1 MKKLVIIVLV
11 VLLINSVY
19 AYELQPTQLSSYA
32 LAIRGKGV
40 GPAFQGIAQAQIK
53 QMVITGISKEY
64 PEFGEVYGWIT
75 APQQQVINEIGKGNP
90 EQAKQLSET
99 MSFVQGGPLSY
110 LEGKSI
116 QQVCQQDKDA
126 CKNVQWGQFLY
137 AATAKPI
144 PKNHRVDNPNII
156 KKKFRA
162 FSTTGNVIFKDV
174 INDKTNRSR
183 TIIKIDVPTTRID
196 NEPHDVL
203 FTNEEAVFM
212 IEKANF
218 DNIRKSELWTPDEF
232 LRLNEAEN
240 IIVNA
245 NTNTKEIYFIS
256 AGSFLKFD
264 NINYNNL
271 EEGSW
276 LRFVNNRLIEA
287 DISPKQNTIYNINN
301 VLIKL
306 LVNSNLKFS
315 NNKIFLRGNYSEVCF
330 ESCDFSRDSYRIYGD
345 VVIDNKLIRKLRDD
359 FKVKHK
365 SKTFTLNNAIEIL
378 RDKFRLFGITDV
390 EDRDKFR
397 VKGNNIILLDKG
409 SVQEDFIKVN
419 DGVYEG
425 KGDYELTVKE
435 SKFRIPGK
443 YKLEI
448 KNNQYRLTGDVND
461 RILIIDNDIYF
472 VEDVLKKSYL
482 LDRKLIGDSNLKI
495 KDLDYTFNF
504 REEDLNGFDTR
515 VLRIKQGEK
524 EIRFIKSNFDRSL
537 KNLYKSIE
545 KFRLKI
551 DNT

>member
-1 MKKLVIIVLV
+1 MKKLVIIILL

-19 AYELQPTQLSSYA
+19 AYELQPTQLSRYA
-32 LAIRGKGV
+32 LAVRKQGIA
-40 GPAFQGIAQAQIK
+40 PAVQGIAQSQIK
-53 QMVITGISKEY
+53 QMVLTGISKEY
-64 PEFGEVYGWIT
+64 PEFGEAVGWIT

-99 MSFVQGGPLSY
+99 MTFVQGGPLGY
-110 LEGKSI
+110 LYGKSQ
-116 QQVCQQDKDA
+116 QQVCQDNKDA

-137 AATAKPI
+137 AATAQPI
-144 PKNHRVDNPNII
+144 PKNHRVDNPNIV
-156 KKKFRA
+156 KKEFQA
-162 FSTTGNVIFKDV
+162 FSNPPTGKVIFKDI
-174 INDKTNRSR
+174 INDGNGSR
-183 TIIKIDVPTTRID
+183 TVVKIDVPTTRID
-196 NEPHDVL
+196 NEEHDVL
-203 FTNEEAVFM
+203 FTNEESVFM

-218 DNIRKSELWTPDEF
+218 DKIRESKLWTPDEF

-276 LRFVNNRLIEA
+276 LRFVNNKLIEA

-315 NNKIFLRGNYSEVCF
+315 NNRIFLRGNYSEVCF
-330 ESCDFSRDSYRIYGD
+330 ESCDFSKDSYRIYGD

-359 FKVKHK
+359 FKLKHK
-365 SKTFTLNNAIEIL
+365 TKIFTLNNAIEIL
-378 RDKFRLFGITDV
+378 RDRFRLFGVTDI

-397 VKGNNIILLDKG
+397 VEGNNVVLLDKG
-409 SVQEDFIKVN
+409 SVNEDFIKVN

-435 SKFRIPGK
+435 SKFKIPGE

-448 KNNQYRLTGDVND
+448 KNNQYRLTGKVNEG
-461 RILIIDNDIYF
+461 ILIIDNDVYF
-472 VEDVLKKSYL
+472 VEDVLRKTYL
-482 LDRKLIGDSNLKI
+482 LDRKLIGNSNLKI
-495 KDLDYTFNF
+495 KNLDYTFNF
-504 REEDLNGFDTR
+504 GEEDLNGLNTR
-515 VLRIKQGEK
+515 VLKIKQGRK

-537 KNLYKSIE
+537 KNLYRSIE
-545 KFRLKI
+545 KFRLI
-551 DNT
+551 L